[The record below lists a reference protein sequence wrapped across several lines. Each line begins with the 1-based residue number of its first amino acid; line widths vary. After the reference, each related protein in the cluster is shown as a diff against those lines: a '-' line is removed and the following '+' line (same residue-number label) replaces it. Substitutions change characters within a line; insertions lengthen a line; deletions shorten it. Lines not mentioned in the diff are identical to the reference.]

1 MFACLIFGWNSLQ
14 AQNNP
19 QIEADRLIH
28 DFGTIEESN
37 GPASYVFKIRN
48 TGDAPLIITRIT
60 ASCGC
65 TQPEWTKDPIAPG
78 ETGEVQVTY
87 NPKGRPGP
95 FYKTISIYSNGHKGS
110 YSLGIK
116 GHVTPK
122 QLQPVFIYPYSIA
135 DLKLENK
142 QILFSNVR
150 PDDIIGESIQV
161 MNEGE
166 TTMTIHIDKT
176 PAYLTV
182 TANPEKL
189 APGETGQISL
199 LLDAKAI
206 KKKGRIS
213 VQVPISITTTGVKK
227 QTDSHLDIAANI
239 IDNFNKLTAADKA
252 KAPVAKLSSTLIDL
266 GKMPESGSA
275 IPFIK
280 RKTTETFDITNEGKT
295 PLIIYSATCDDKSV
309 DISGGKREIKPGATA
324 TFKVSIRS
332 KDIKTRLETLINI
345 VCNDPNGPVRLIKIT
360 AEK

>member
-227 QTDSHLDIAANI
+227 QTDSHLDISANI

-252 KAPVAKLSSTLIDL
+252 KAPV
-266 GKMPESGSA
+266 
-275 IPFIK
+275 
-280 RKTTETFDITNEGKT
+280 
-295 PLIIYSATCDDKSV
+295 
-309 DISGGKREIKPGATA
+309 EIGRAH
-324 TFKVSIRS
+324 V
-332 KDIKTRLETLINI
+332 
-345 VCNDPNGPVRLIKIT
+345 
-360 AEK
+360 